1 MRAQVAKWGH
11 SLAVR
16 IPAECARKIGL
27 RVGDP
32 VDIEAV
38 GDELRLVPGKP
49 FDKAA
54 FLTALDALHAEL
66 PMGESVIGGM
76 REEARY

>member
-16 IPAECARKIGL
+16 IPAACARKIGL
-27 RVGDP
+27 RVGDAIE
-32 VDIEAV
+32 IEAV
-38 GDELRLVPGKP
+38 GDELRLVPERP

-54 FLTALDALHAEL
+54 FLAALDELHADMR
-66 PMGESVIGGM
+66 MGEPIVPRM
-76 REEARY
+76 RGEARY